1 LQVIVITLSSESI
14 HIFYHYDSEFIYL
27 HAGAIMS
34 MPKNRK
40 RLPLSKK
47 TRTTKRDVAAS
58 AITTDDINMLLRIAE
73 LYNTSYDFEAAEWF
87 WGQYKETINFEEFRN
102 KYPQGSKGAQL
113 FERFTSK
120 FELAGILIE
129 YGFLDENLYFDRYGD
144 IQIEWESSK
153 SVISG
158 IRKEWNY
165 PRFRENFELL
175 AIRGRKW
182 LETHLPKIKE
192 SIE

>member
-1 LQVIVITLSSESI
+1 
-14 HIFYHYDSEFIYL
+14 
-27 HAGAIMS
+27 
-34 MPKNRK
+34 MP
-40 RLPLSKK
+40 L
-47 TRTTKRDVAAS
+47 
-58 AITTDDINMLLRIAE
+58 
-73 LYNTSYDFEAAEWF
+73 
-87 WGQYKETINFEEFRN
+87 
-102 KYPQGSKGAQL
+102 GSKGAQL

-144 IQIEWESSK
+144 IQIEWENSK
-153 SVISG
+153 SVIYG

-182 LETHLPKIKE
+182 SENHLPKIKE

>member
-1 LQVIVITLSSESI
+1 MAK
-14 HIFYHYDSEFIYL
+14 D
-27 HAGAIMS
+27 
-34 MPKNRK
+34 RK
-40 RLPLSKK
+40 RPLPKK
-47 TRTTKRDVAAS
+47 NNTRKRKVVS
-58 AITTDDINMLLRIAE
+58 AVTTDDINMLLRIAE
-73 LYNTSYDFEAAEWF
+73 LYNTSYDFEATEWF
-87 WGQYKETINFEEFRN
+87 WGQQYKEIINFEEFRN
-102 KYPQGSKGAQL
+102 KYPQGSRGAQL

-144 IQIEWESSK
+144 IQIEWENSK
-153 SVISG
+153 SVIYG

-182 LETHLPKIKE
+182 SESHLPKIEE
-192 SIE
+192 SIK

>member
-1 LQVIVITLSSESI
+1 MAK
-14 HIFYHYDSEFIYL
+14 D
-27 HAGAIMS
+27 
-34 MPKNRK
+34 RK
-40 RLPLSKK
+40 RPLPKK
-47 TRTTKRDVAAS
+47 NNTRKRKVVS
-58 AITTDDINMLLRIAE
+58 AVTTDDINMLLRIAE
-73 LYNTSYDFEAAEWF
+73 LYNTSYDFEATEWF
-87 WGQYKETINFEEFRN
+87 WGQQYKEIINFEEFRN
-102 KYPQGSKGAQL
+102 KYPQGSRGAQL

-144 IQIEWESSK
+144 IQIEWENSK
-153 SVISG
+153 SVIYG

-182 LETHLPKIKE
+182 SESHLPKIKE
-192 SIE
+192 SIK

>member
-1 LQVIVITLSSESI
+1 MGEY
-14 HIFYHYDSEFIYL
+14 FCYCPYNSEFIYL
-27 HAGAIMS
+27 NAVIANMA
-34 MPKNRK
+34 KTRK
-40 RLPLSKK
+40 RLLLSSKK
-47 TRTTKRDVAAS
+47 NKARKTREDLVSAS
-58 AITTDDINMLLRIAE
+58 AVTTDDVNILLRIAE

-87 WGQYKETINFEEFRN
+87 WGQYKETTNYEEFRD

-129 YGFLDENLYFDRYGD
+129 YGSLDDNLYFDRYGD
-144 IQIEWESSK
+144 VQIEWEMSK
-153 SVISG
+153 SVIYG

-175 AIRGRKW
+175 TTRGRKW
-182 LETHLPKIKE
+182 SESHVPKIKE
-192 SIE
+192 HQ

>member
-1 LQVIVITLSSESI
+1 MAK
-14 HIFYHYDSEFIYL
+14 D
-27 HAGAIMS
+27 
-34 MPKNRK
+34 RK
-40 RLPLSKK
+40 RPLPKK
-47 TRTTKRDVAAS
+47 NNTRKRKVVPAV
-58 AITTDDINMLLRIAE
+58 TTDDINMLLRIAE
-73 LYNTSYDFEAAEWF
+73 LYNTSYDFEATEWF
-87 WGQYKETINFEEFRN
+87 WGQQYKETASYEEFRN
-102 KYPQGSKGAQL
+102 KHPQGSKGAQL

-120 FELAGILIE
+120 FELAGVLIE

-144 IQIEWESSK
+144 IQIEWENSK
-153 SVISG
+153 SVIYG

-182 LETHLPKIKE
+182 SESHLPKIKE

>member
-1 LQVIVITLSSESI
+1 
-14 HIFYHYDSEFIYL
+14 
-27 HAGAIMS
+27 MS

-87 WGQYKETINFEEFRN
+87 WGEYIREVTSFEEFRN
-102 KYPQGSKGAQL
+102 KYSQGSKGAQL

-129 YGFLDENLYFDRYGD
+129 YGFLDKNL
-144 IQIEWESSK
+144 
-153 SVISG
+153 
-158 IRKEWNY
+158 
-165 PRFRENFELL
+165 
-175 AIRGRKW
+175 
-182 LETHLPKIKE
+182 
-192 SIE
+192 